1 MEIIVGKT
9 AGFCY
14 GVNRAVEGSKKILK
28 ESKEGNIYCLGEIVH
43 NKTVVDELKKEGIK
57 FINKIEE
64 AKGTTIIRAH
74 GVPKE
79 TYKEAENKK
88 IELKD
93 YTCPNVLKIH
103 EIAKKYAEDGY
114 FILLCGNKEH
124 PENIGTISYCGKN
137 YYVINNEKEVYKAID
152 KIEKSKIKKVLL
164 ISQTTF
170 SVEKYF
176 IIREI
181 LGNELNRDIEFISNN
196 TICKATE
203 LRQEETRKIASKVD
217 YMIIIGGKNS
227 SNTQKLYEVAKQE
240 CTNTICI
247 ENAEELNTA
256 KIKEFNKIGIMAGA
270 STPKESID
278 NVIEKI

>member
-14 GVNRAVEGSKKILK
+14 GVNRAVEGSKKIFK

-79 TYKEAENKK
+79 IYKEAENKK

-103 EIAKKYAEDGY
+103 EIAKKYAEEGY

-137 YYVINNEKEVYKAID
+137 FYVINNEKEVYKAID
-152 KIEKSKIKKVLL
+152 KIEKSKIKKQFKYANNLEIPYVIVLGEDEINNGTVSL
-164 ISQTTF
+164 KNMQTGEQT
-170 SVEKYF
+170 
-176 IIREI
+176 EI
-181 LGNELNRDIEFISNN
+181 KIDELCE
-196 TICKATE
+196 
-203 LRQEETRKIASKVD
+203 
-217 YMIIIGGKNS
+217 NS
-227 SNTQKLYEVAKQE
+227 SKYL
-240 CTNTICI
+240 
-247 ENAEELNTA
+247 
-256 KIKEFNKIGIMAGA
+256 
-270 STPKESID
+270 ID
-278 NVIEKI
+278 

>member
-1 MEIIVGKT
+1 MKIIVGKT

-79 TYKEAENKK
+79 IYKEAENKK

-103 EIAKKYAEDGY
+103 EIAKKYAEEGY

-137 YYVINNEKEVYKAID
+137 FYVINNEKEVFFL
-152 KIEKSKIKKVLL
+152 S
-164 ISQTTF
+164 F
-170 SVEKYF
+170 
-176 IIREI
+176 
-181 LGNELNRDIEFISNN
+181 LNDR
-196 TICKATE
+196 
-203 LRQEETRKIASKVD
+203 
-217 YMIIIGGKNS
+217 
-227 SNTQKLYEVAKQE
+227 
-240 CTNTICI
+240 
-247 ENAEELNTA
+247 
-256 KIKEFNKIGIMAGA
+256 
-270 STPKESID
+270 
-278 NVIEKI
+278 

>member
-79 TYKEAENKK
+79 IYKEAENKK

-103 EIAKKYAEDGY
+103 EIAKKRRRR
-114 FILLCGNKEH
+114 ILHSIMWKQRTPRKHRNNKLLWQKFLCNK
-124 PENIGTISYCGKN
+124 
-137 YYVINNEKEVYKAID
+137 
-152 KIEKSKIKKVLL
+152 
-164 ISQTTF
+164 
-170 SVEKYF
+170 
-176 IIREI
+176 
-181 LGNELNRDIEFISNN
+181 
-196 TICKATE
+196 
-203 LRQEETRKIASKVD
+203 
-217 YMIIIGGKNS
+217 
-227 SNTQKLYEVAKQE
+227 
-240 CTNTICI
+240 
-247 ENAEELNTA
+247 
-256 KIKEFNKIGIMAGA
+256 
-270 STPKESID
+270 
-278 NVIEKI
+278 

>member
-1 MEIIVGKT
+1 M
-9 AGFCY
+9 
-14 GVNRAVEGSKKILK
+14 KKIFLVDTENVNLEALGGANKLDK
-28 ESKEGNIYCLGEIVH
+28 EDMIILFVTQMTNICQFQ
-43 NKTVVDELKKEGIK
+43 DR
-57 FINKIEE
+57 KIEE
-64 AKGTTIIRAH
+64 LNIKA
-74 GVPKE
+74 
-79 TYKEAENKK
+79 
-88 IELKD
+88 
-93 YTCPNVLKIH
+93 NVLKIH
-103 EIAKKYAEDGY
+103 EIAKKYAEEGY

-137 YYVINNEKEVYKAID
+137 FYVINNEKEVYKAID

>member
-79 TYKEAENKK
+79 IYKEAENKK

-93 YTCPNVLKIH
+93 
-103 EIAKKYAEDGY
+103 
-114 FILLCGNKEH
+114 
-124 PENIGTISYCGKN
+124 
-137 YYVINNEKEVYKAID
+137 
-152 KIEKSKIKKVLL
+152 
-164 ISQTTF
+164 
-170 SVEKYF
+170 
-176 IIREI
+176 
-181 LGNELNRDIEFISNN
+181 
-196 TICKATE
+196 
-203 LRQEETRKIASKVD
+203 
-217 YMIIIGGKNS
+217 
-227 SNTQKLYEVAKQE
+227 
-240 CTNTICI
+240 
-247 ENAEELNTA
+247 
-256 KIKEFNKIGIMAGA
+256 
-270 STPKESID
+270 
-278 NVIEKI
+278 

>member
-79 TYKEAENKK
+79 IYKEAENKK
-88 IELKD
+88 IQLKD

-103 EIAKKYAEDGY
+103 EIAKKYAEEGY

-137 YYVINNEKEVYKAID
+137 FYVINNEKEVYKAID

-203 LRQEETRKIASKVD
+203 LRQEETRKIRHSRMK
-217 YMIIIGGKNS
+217 
-227 SNTQKLYEVAKQE
+227 
-240 CTNTICI
+240 
-247 ENAEELNTA
+247 
-256 KIKEFNKIGIMAGA
+256 
-270 STPKESID
+270 STER
-278 NVIEKI
+278 